1 MFHNSSKQCPCW
13 HQNTTQLNVLMW
25 KIGSLCYEDK
35 HGSNAMKF
43 ANVGKLHQR
52 SGIFLWRFC
61 FSACWW
67 KTWIQLLPILHFP
80 LSRGTCTTKSL
91 WSFALTLLQKEVLFW
106 NLRLCYSKKI
116 LFLWTQ
122 DIHSECL
129 ILPLDEPSTKGCN
142 SRRDL
147 SRVEEAAVWYYN
159 KERAVGILQGRR
171 KMPGE
176 ERGLLEI
183 PGWQH
188 LVILLVGY
196 FHVLPNDSFMQN
208 LWMVLGVGVGSKPPF
223 PGQHSH

>member
-67 KTWIQLLPILHFP
+67 KTWTQLLPILHFP

-147 SRVEEAAVWYYN
+147 SRVEEAASGTTIRREQWGFC
-159 KERAVGILQGRR
+159 RAGGRC
-171 KMPGE
+171 PGKRE
-176 ERGLLEI
+176 DFWRFLAGSTLSFCLLAI
-183 PGWQH
+183 SMFYPMTLSCKICGWS
-188 LVILLVGY
+188 LELE
-196 FHVLPNDSFMQN
+196 
-208 LWMVLGVGVGSKPPF
+208 
-223 PGQHSH
+223 